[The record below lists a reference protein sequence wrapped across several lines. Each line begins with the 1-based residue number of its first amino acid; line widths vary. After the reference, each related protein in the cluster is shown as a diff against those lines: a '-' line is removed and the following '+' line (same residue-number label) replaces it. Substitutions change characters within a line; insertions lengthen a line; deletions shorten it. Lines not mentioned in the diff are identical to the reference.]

1 MHGTLG
7 DVALTNIRR
16 ETDKSFP
23 RLSIVSKFKVLCL
36 SSASDILSMFLNFGH
51 FSAARSY
58 KKYFYEE
65 SILLSTNIR
74 VADTHFVFCSG
85 MLYILFVILL
95 GAVCTREALVSDY
108 MIASKVRTSLYWIY

>member
-7 DVALTNIRR
+7 DVALTNIGR

-23 RLSIVSKFKVLCL
+23 RLSTVSKFKVLRL

-58 KKYFYEE
+58 KYFYEE
-65 SILLSTNIR
+65 SILLSTKIR